1 MPWQVLIGNVAA
13 VSLVISVWM
22 HLHYKLYRLS
32 KVQAKLGFGL
42 MMGLGAVLSMILSV
56 EIDSGYY
63 LDLRST
69 LLAVSAVYGGPLAV
83 LVTGAFTLCS
93 GSPWAAPV
101 SSRRQN
107 WSVLRTRRFTRQR
120 SMVVTALRPPRI
132 KQGRLELENTSDTSR
147 RRRTTHVFG

>member
-83 LVTGAFTLCS
+83 LVTGAVTS
-93 GSPWAAPV
+93 VQRISMGGGGVEPAAKLV
-101 SSRRQN
+101 GAADE
-107 WSVLRTRRFTRQR
+107 
-120 SMVVTALRPPRI
+120 ALYAA
-132 KQGRLELENTSDTSR
+132 KKHGRDRVEAAADQAR
-147 RRRTTHVFG
+147 AA

>member
-1 MPWQVLIGNVAA
+1 
-13 VSLVISVWM
+13 
-22 HLHYKLYRLS
+22 
-32 KVQAKLGFGL
+32 
-42 MMGLGAVLSMILSV
+42 MGLGAVLSMILSV

-69 LLAVSAVYGGPLAV
+69 LLAVSAVYCGPLAV
-83 LVTGAFTLCS
+83 LVTGAVTS
-93 GSPWAAPV
+93 VQRISMGGGGVEPAAKLV
-101 SSRRQN
+101 GAADEA
-107 WSVLRTRRFTRQR
+107 LYAAR